1 MFPLNIGYYN
11 ASPWTTSVFILLTDS
26 ERSFFYNKK
35 HWLFRVEAHLY
46 ATVYEN
52 FTYKDTPGNVLIRS
66 LATKWLSSET

>member
-11 ASPWTTSVFILLTDS
+11 ASPKASSVFILLTDS

-35 HWLFRVEAHLY
+35 KALVIPCVEAHLY

-52 FTYKDTPGNVLIRS
+52 STYKGSVYSR
-66 LATKWLSSET
+66 